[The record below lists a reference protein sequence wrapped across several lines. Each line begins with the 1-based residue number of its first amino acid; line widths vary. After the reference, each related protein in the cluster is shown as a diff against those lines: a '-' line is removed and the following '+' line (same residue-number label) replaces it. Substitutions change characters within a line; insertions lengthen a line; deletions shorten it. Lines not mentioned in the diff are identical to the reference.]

1 MIETFDN
8 LIPFII
14 RSHAYTFV
22 TNSNYKLIG
31 WNDRNDLE
39 LSHEHNLHSSWTL
52 QDLKNCKLAPYIEK
66 ALNKS
71 KFKYTLDDFFN
82 CNINVVSPN
91 SVHYTHAHYPGTVA
105 VLYYVNLEWQH
116 NWAGETIFYDED
128 MKKVA
133 FTSPYV
139 PGRFIIFD
147 NEPHSIRPQ
156 SAIAPKFRFTLTLLL
171 LKKEK
176 K

>member
-1 MIETFDN
+1 MIEIFDN
-8 LIPFII
+8 LVPFII
-14 RSHAYTFV
+14 RSHIYTFV

-39 LSHEHNLHSSWTL
+39 LSHQHNLHSLWSL
-52 QDLKNCKLAPYIEK
+52 QDLKKSELTPYVEE

-71 KFKYTLDDFFN
+71 KFKYTLNDFHN
-82 CNINVVSPN
+82 CNINVVSSN
-91 SVHYTHAHYPGTVA
+91 SVHYTHAHAVGTIA
-105 VLYYVNLEWQH
+105 LLYYVNLDWQH
-116 NWAGETIFYDED
+116 NWAGETIFYEED

-156 SAIAPKFRFTLTLLL
+156 STIGPKFRFTLTLLL
-171 LKKEK
+171 KKDK